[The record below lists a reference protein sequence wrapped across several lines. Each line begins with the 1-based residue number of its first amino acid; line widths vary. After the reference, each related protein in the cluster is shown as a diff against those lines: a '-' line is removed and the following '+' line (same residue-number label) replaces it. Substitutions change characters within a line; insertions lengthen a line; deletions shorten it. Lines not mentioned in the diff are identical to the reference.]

1 MPIRLQLCWM
11 VLLCATLCG
20 AGMMPIAAAQ
30 ETRAST
36 REPVFLV
43 AAPEL
48 GDPNFAHTVVLV
60 AFPEDGGPIGVIL
73 NRPTPFTL
81 AKLFPDEPKLK
92 RRSDPVSFGGPV
104 KLQALMFLFRSER
117 ATDGAVAIME
127 DLYLSGN
134 ADVLDKLLQRPG
146 DGFVRYY
153 VGYAGWAPG
162 QLEAE
167 IALGGWYVVPADVE
181 TIVNADP
188 KRIWKQ
194 LLLRATAVKT

>member
-1 MPIRLQLCWM
+1 M
-11 VLLCATLCG
+11 LCAGLCG
-20 AGMMPIAAAQ
+20 TGAMRPAAAQ
-30 ETRAST
+30 EPRTGA

-48 GDPNFAHTVVLV
+48 GDPNFAQTVVLV
-60 AFPEDGGPIGVIL
+60 TFPADGGPIGVIL
-73 NRPTPFTL
+73 NRPTPHTL
-81 AKLFPDEPKLK
+81 AKLFPDEPRLK
-92 RRSDPVSFGGPV
+92 QRTETVSFGGPV
-104 KLQALMFLFRSER
+104 KAQALMFLFRSER
-117 ATDGAVAIME
+117 AGEGAVAIME

-134 ADVLDKLLQRPG
+134 ADVLDRLLQRPG
-146 DGFVRYY
+146 GAFIRYY

-181 TIVNADP
+181 TVVNADP